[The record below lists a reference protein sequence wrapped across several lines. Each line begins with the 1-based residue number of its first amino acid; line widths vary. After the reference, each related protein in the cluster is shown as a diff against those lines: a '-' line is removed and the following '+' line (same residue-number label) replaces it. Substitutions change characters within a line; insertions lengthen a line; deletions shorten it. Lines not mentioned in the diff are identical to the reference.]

1 MRTKMLHKR
10 SYRFLGGVLAVGLG
24 LGACSSDTDDGI
36 TDDTTLTPGVE
47 TTGVPAAGA
56 DNGGTNDTSIGG
68 TGATTSDDSTGGN
81 SDDDGTDGTSSTEDD
96 E

>member
-1 MRTKMLHKR
+1 MNTNTLNSKNLNSR
-10 SYRFLGGVLAVGLG
+10 SYRFLAGMLAMGLSV
-24 LGACSSDTDDGI
+24 GACSSDTDDGI
-36 TDDTTLTPGVE
+36 TDDTTVTSGGV

-68 TGATTSDDSTGGN
+68 TGATTSDDSTGGE
-81 SDDDGTDGTSSTEDD
+81 SDSD